1 MQFRPPPT
9 YRRIL
14 LSAAVAGV
22 LATALFLAG
31 GLGLSP
37 WPVYQSAPHTTEAN
51 AGRGPAT
58 GADPLAADINTLQ
71 DRARRN
77 PRDPVALGT
86 LGLNYVQQAKITAD
100 PTYYPKADEV
110 LKRSMA
116 LDSTDNF
123 AAMGGMA
130 ALEAARHNFSKGLDW
145 AKRAVAINPYN
156 ATLYGTLADAYTQL
170 GRYSEAADAVQKM
183 VDLKPGTPSLAR
195 ASYAAELRGDTTTA
209 RTDMQRALQS
219 AGSPADQAFA
229 RYYLSEMAFNN
240 GDPHHALTNVEEGL
254 HAVPNDAPLLQI
266 KARAEGALGKNT
278 EAIADLT
285 LAGQRLPLPEYVLQL
300 GELQQSLG
308 HTKQADQ
315 QYEIFRAEQ
324 KLFAANGVTL
334 DSDAALFEADHG
346 DHVQALA
353 LARKSLQS
361 RPFLDSQ
368 DALAWALHVN
378 GQDKEALIA
387 SKKALALGTRNALFH
402 YHRGMIQQSLGNTDA
417 ARDDLTR
424 ALAINPHFNPLH
436 APKARA
442 ALTARSTA
450 APHMAGEIPVHAG
463 RPQPARQASDGLGAQ
478 RAKRSW

>member
-1 MQFRPPPT
+1 MRLRRLPT

-14 LSAAVAGV
+14 LSAAVATV
-22 LATALFLAG
+22 LAAALFLAG
-31 GLGLSP
+31 GLGLAP
-37 WPVYQSAPHTTEAN
+37 WPASQSAPSTPDAN
-51 AGRGPAT
+51 GARSPAA
-58 GADPLAADINTLQ
+58 GADPLTADITTLQ

-100 PTYYPKADEV
+100 PTYYPKAEAV
-110 LKRSMA
+110 LKRSLA

-130 ALEAARHNFSKGLDW
+130 ALEAARHNFAQGLDW
-145 AKRAVAINPYN
+145 AERAIAVNPYN

-195 ASYAAELRGDTTTA
+195 ASYAAELRGDLTTA
-209 RTDMQRALQS
+209 RTDMRRALQS

-240 GDPHHALTNVEEGL
+240 GDAHQALTDAEEGL
-254 HAVPNDAPLLQI
+254 RAVPEDAPLLQI
-266 KARAEGALGKNT
+266 KARAEAALGKNT
-278 EAIADLT
+278 EAVTELT
-285 LAGQRLPLPEYVLQL
+285 RAGQRLPLPEYVLQL
-300 GELQQSLG
+300 GELHQSLG
-308 HTKQADQ
+308 RTKEADQ
-315 QYEIFRAEQ
+315 QYGIFRAEQ
-324 KLFAANGVTL
+324 RLFAANGVTL

-346 DHVQALA
+346 DRGQALA
-353 LARKSLQS
+353 LARKSVKS

-378 GQDKEALIA
+378 GQDEEALTA
-387 SKKALALGTRNALFH
+387 SDKALALGTRNALFH
-402 YHRGMIQQSLGNTDA
+402 YHRGMIQQSLGNADA
-417 ARDDLTR
+417 ARDDLTK

-436 APKARA
+436 APLARA
-442 ALTARSTA
+442 ALKS
-450 APHMAGEIPVHAG
+450 
-463 RPQPARQASDGLGAQ
+463 L
-478 RAKRSW
+478 

>member
-1 MQFRPPPT
+1 MPT

-14 LSAAVAGV
+14 VSAAVATV
-22 LATALFLAG
+22 LAAALFLAG
-31 GLGLSP
+31 GLGLAP
-37 WPVYQSAPHTTEAN
+37 WPASQSAPSTPDAD
-51 AGRGPAT
+51 AARSPAA
-58 GADPLAADINTLQ
+58 GADPLTADITTLQ

-100 PTYYPKADEV
+100 PTYYPKAEAV
-110 LKRSMA
+110 LKRSLA

-130 ALEAARHNFSKGLDW
+130 ALEAARHNFAQGLGW
-145 AKRAVAINPYN
+145 AERAIAVNPYN

-195 ASYAAELRGDTTTA
+195 ASYAAELRGDLTTA

-240 GDPHHALTNVEEGL
+240 GDAHQALTDAEEGL
-254 HAVPNDAPLLQI
+254 RAVPEDAPLLQI
-266 KARAEGALGKNT
+266 RARAEAALGKNT
-278 EAIADLT
+278 EAVADLT
-285 LAGQRLPLPEYVLQL
+285 RAGQRLPLPEYVLQL
-300 GELQQSLG
+300 GELHQSLG
-308 HTKQADQ
+308 RTKEADQ
-315 QYEIFRAEQ
+315 QYGIFRAEQ
-324 KLFAANGVTL
+324 RLFAANGVTL

-346 DHVQALA
+346 DHAQALALALA
-353 LARKSLQS
+353 LARKSLKS

-378 GQDKEALIA
+378 GQDEEALTA
-387 SKKALALGTRNALFH
+387 SDKALALGTRNALFH

-417 ARDDLTR
+417 ARDDLTK

-436 APKARA
+436 APLARA
-442 ALTARSTA
+442 ALKS
-450 APHMAGEIPVHAG
+450 
-463 RPQPARQASDGLGAQ
+463 L
-478 RAKRSW
+478 

>member
-1 MQFRPPPT
+1 MRLRPLPA

-14 LSAAVAGV
+14 LYAGV
-22 LATALFLAG
+22 ATVLAAALFLVG

-37 WPVYQSAPHTTEAN
+37 WSVSPSAPSSPEAG
-51 AGRGPAT
+51 AGRGPVT
-58 GADPLAADINTLQ
+58 GADPLAADITTLQ
-71 DRARRN
+71 DRARRS
-77 PRDPVALGT
+77 PHDPVALGT

-100 PTYYPKADEV
+100 PTYYPKAEEV
-110 LKRSMA
+110 LKRSLA

-123 AAMGGMA
+123 PAMGGMA
-130 ALEAARHNFSKGLDW
+130 ALEAARHNFSQGLNW
-145 AKRAVAINPYN
+145 AERAIAVNPYN

-195 ASYAAELRGDTTTA
+195 ASYAAELRGNTTTA

-219 AGSPADQAFA
+219 AGSPADRAFA

-240 GDPHHALTNVEEGL
+240 GDAHQALTDAEQGL
-254 HAVPNDAPLLQI
+254 RAVPNDAPLLQI
-266 KARAEGALGKNT
+266 KARAEAALGKNA
-278 EAIADLT
+278 EAVADLAQ
-285 LAGQRLPLPEYVLQL
+285 AGQRLPLPEYVLQL
-300 GELQQSLG
+300 GELYQSLG
-308 HTKQADQ
+308 RRKEADQ
-315 QYEIFRAEQ
+315 QYDIFRAEQ

-346 DHVQALA
+346 DHKQALA

-368 DALAWALHVN
+368 DALAWALHTN
-378 GQDKEALIA
+378 GQDEEALTA
-387 SKKALALGTRNALFH
+387 SNKALALGTRNALFH

-417 ARDDLTR
+417 ARDDLTK
-424 ALAINPHFNPLH
+424 ALTINPHFSPLH

-442 ALTARSTA
+442 ALTAR
-450 APHMAGEIPVHAG
+450 
-463 RPQPARQASDGLGAQ
+463 
-478 RAKRSW
+478 

>member
-1 MQFRPPPT
+1 MRLRRLPT

-14 LSAAVAGV
+14 VSAAVATV
-22 LATALFLAG
+22 LAAALFLAG
-31 GLGLSP
+31 GLGLAP
-37 WPVYQSAPHTTEAN
+37 WPASQSAPSTPDAD
-51 AGRGPAT
+51 AARSPAA
-58 GADPLAADINTLQ
+58 GADPLTADITTLQ

-100 PTYYPKADEV
+100 PTYYPKAEAV
-110 LKRSMA
+110 LKRSLA

-130 ALEAARHNFSKGLDW
+130 ALEAARHNFAQGLGW
-145 AKRAVAINPYN
+145 AERAIAVNPYN

-195 ASYAAELRGDTTTA
+195 ASYAAELRGDLTTA

-240 GDPHHALTNVEEGL
+240 GDAHQALTDAEEGL
-254 HAVPNDAPLLQI
+254 RAVPEDAPLLQI
-266 KARAEGALGKNT
+266 RARAEAALGKNT
-278 EAIADLT
+278 EAVADLT
-285 LAGQRLPLPEYVLQL
+285 RAGQRLPLPEYVLQL
-300 GELQQSLG
+300 GELHQSLG
-308 HTKQADQ
+308 RTKEADQ
-315 QYEIFRAEQ
+315 QYGIFRAEQ
-324 KLFAANGVTL
+324 RLFAANGVTL

-346 DHVQALA
+346 DHAQALA
-353 LARKSLQS
+353 LARKSLKS

-378 GQDKEALIA
+378 GQDEEALTA
-387 SKKALALGTRNALFH
+387 SDKALALGTRNALFH

-417 ARDDLTR
+417 ARDDLTK

-436 APKARA
+436 APLARA
-442 ALTARSTA
+442 ALKS
-450 APHMAGEIPVHAG
+450 
-463 RPQPARQASDGLGAQ
+463 L
-478 RAKRSW
+478 

>member
-1 MQFRPPPT
+1 MRLRRLPT

-14 LSAAVAGV
+14 VSAAVATV
-22 LATALFLAG
+22 LAAALFLAG
-31 GLGLSP
+31 GLGLAP
-37 WPVYQSAPHTTEAN
+37 WPASQSAPSTPDAD
-51 AGRGPAT
+51 AARSPAA
-58 GADPLAADINTLQ
+58 GADPLTADITTLQ

-100 PTYYPKADEV
+100 PTYYPKAEAV
-110 LKRSMA
+110 LKRSLA

-130 ALEAARHNFSKGLDW
+130 ALEAARHNFVQGLGW
-145 AKRAVAINPYN
+145 AERAIAVNPYN

-195 ASYAAELRGDTTTA
+195 ASYAAELRGDLTTA

-240 GDPHHALTNVEEGL
+240 GDAHQALTDAEEGL
-254 HAVPNDAPLLQI
+254 RAVPEDAPLLQI
-266 KARAEGALGKNT
+266 RARAEAALGKNT
-278 EAIADLT
+278 EAVADLT
-285 LAGQRLPLPEYVLQL
+285 RAGQRLPLPEYVLQL
-300 GELQQSLG
+300 GELHQSLG
-308 HTKQADQ
+308 RTKEADQ
-315 QYEIFRAEQ
+315 QYGIFRAEQ
-324 KLFAANGVTL
+324 RLFAANGVTL

-346 DHVQALA
+346 DHAQALA
-353 LARKSLQS
+353 LARKSLKS

-378 GQDKEALIA
+378 GQDEEALTA
-387 SKKALALGTRNALFH
+387 SDKALALGTRNALFH

-417 ARDDLTR
+417 ARDDLTK

-436 APKARA
+436 APLARA
-442 ALTARSTA
+442 ALKS
-450 APHMAGEIPVHAG
+450 
-463 RPQPARQASDGLGAQ
+463 L
-478 RAKRSW
+478 

>member
-1 MQFRPPPT
+1 MQLRQLPT
-9 YRRIL
+9 RRGFL
-14 LSAAVAGV
+14 LAATVVIV
-22 LATALFLAG
+22 LAAALFLAG

-37 WPVYQSAPHTTEAN
+37 WSVSQSAPSTPEAS
-51 AGRGPAT
+51 AGRGSAT
-58 GADPLAADINTLQ
+58 GADPLAADISTLQ

-100 PTYYPKADEV
+100 PTYYPKAEEV
-110 LKRSMA
+110 LRRSLT

-130 ALEAARHNFSKGLDW
+130 ALEAARHNFSQGLSW

-219 AGSPADQAFA
+219 AGSPADRAFA

-240 GDPHHALTNVEEGL
+240 GDADQALTDAEQGL
-254 HAVPNDAPLLQI
+254 RAVPNDAPLLQI
-266 KARAEGALGKNT
+266 KARAEAALGKNT
-278 EAIADLT
+278 EALTDLAR
-285 LAGQRLPLPEYVLQL
+285 AGQRLPLPEYVLQL
-300 GELQQSLG
+300 GELYQSLG
-308 HTKQADQ
+308 RTKQADQ
-315 QYEIFRAEQ
+315 QYDIFRAEQ

-346 DHVQALA
+346 DHKQALA
-353 LARKSLQS
+353 LARKSLKS

-368 DALAWALHVN
+368 DALAWALHTN
-378 GQDKEALIA
+378 GQDEEALTV
-387 SKKALALGTRNALFH
+387 SDKALALGTRNALFH

-417 ARDDLTR
+417 ARDDLTK

-442 ALTARSTA
+442 ALTAR
-450 APHMAGEIPVHAG
+450 
-463 RPQPARQASDGLGAQ
+463 
-478 RAKRSW
+478 

>member
-1 MQFRPPPT
+1 MRLRRLPT

-14 LSAAVAGV
+14 VSAAVATV
-22 LATALFLAG
+22 LAAALFLAG
-31 GLGLSP
+31 GLGLAQ
-37 WPVYQSAPHTTEAN
+37 WPASQSAPSTPDAD
-51 AGRGPAT
+51 AARSPAA
-58 GADPLAADINTLQ
+58 GADPLTADITTLQ

-100 PTYYPKADEV
+100 PTYYPKAEAV
-110 LKRSMA
+110 LKRSLA

-130 ALEAARHNFSKGLDW
+130 ALEAARHNFAQGLGW
-145 AKRAVAINPYN
+145 AERAIAVNPYN

-195 ASYAAELRGDTTTA
+195 ASYAAELRGDLTTA

-240 GDPHHALTNVEEGL
+240 GDAHQALTDAEEGL
-254 HAVPNDAPLLQI
+254 RAVPEDAPLLQI
-266 KARAEGALGKNT
+266 RARAEAALGKNT
-278 EAIADLT
+278 EAVADLT
-285 LAGQRLPLPEYVLQL
+285 RAGQRLPLPEYVLQL
-300 GELQQSLG
+300 GELHQSLG
-308 HTKQADQ
+308 RTKEADQ
-315 QYEIFRAEQ
+315 QYGIFRAEQ

-353 LARKSLQS
+353 LARKSLKS

-378 GQDKEALIA
+378 GQDEEALTA
-387 SKKALALGTRNALFH
+387 SDKALALGTRNALFH
-402 YHRGMIQQSLGNTDA
+402 YHRGMIQQSLGNIDA
-417 ARDDLTR
+417 ARDDLTK

-436 APKARA
+436 APLARA
-442 ALTARSTA
+442 ALKS
-450 APHMAGEIPVHAG
+450 
-463 RPQPARQASDGLGAQ
+463 L
-478 RAKRSW
+478 

>member
-1 MQFRPPPT
+1 MRLRRLPT

-14 LSAAVAGV
+14 VSAAVATV
-22 LATALFLAG
+22 LAAALFLAG
-31 GLGLSP
+31 GLGLAP
-37 WPVYQSAPHTTEAN
+37 WPASQSAPSTPDADAT
-51 AGRGPAT
+51 RSPAA
-58 GADPLAADINTLQ
+58 GADPLTADITTLQ

-100 PTYYPKADEV
+100 PTYYPKAEAV
-110 LKRSMA
+110 LKRSLA

-130 ALEAARHNFSKGLDW
+130 ALEAARHNFAQGLGW
-145 AKRAVAINPYN
+145 AERAIAVNPYN
-156 ATLYGTLADAYTQL
+156 ATLYGTLADAHTQL

-195 ASYAAELRGDTTTA
+195 ASYAAELRGDLTTA

-240 GDPHHALTNVEEGL
+240 GDAHQALTDAEEGL
-254 HAVPNDAPLLQI
+254 RAVPEDAPLLQI
-266 KARAEGALGKNT
+266 RARAEAALGKNT
-278 EAIADLT
+278 EAVADLT
-285 LAGQRLPLPEYVLQL
+285 RAGQRLPLPEYVLQL
-300 GELQQSLG
+300 GELHQSLG
-308 HTKQADQ
+308 RTKEADQ
-315 QYEIFRAEQ
+315 QYGIFRAEQ
-324 KLFAANGVTL
+324 RLFAANGVTL

-346 DHVQALA
+346 DHAQALA
-353 LARKSLQS
+353 LARKSLKS

-378 GQDKEALIA
+378 GQDEEALTA
-387 SKKALALGTRNALFH
+387 SDKALALGTRNALFH

-417 ARDDLTR
+417 ARDDLTK

-436 APKARA
+436 APLARA
-442 ALTARSTA
+442 ALKS
-450 APHMAGEIPVHAG
+450 
-463 RPQPARQASDGLGAQ
+463 L
-478 RAKRSW
+478 